1 METQKFEFENGTGVR
16 VIPVMENETTWFY
29 ATDVC
34 KALELVDTRQAVER
48 LDEDERRLM
57 KVPDNGQMRELW
69 LISESGLYA
78 LVFTSEK
85 PYAKVFR
92 KWVTSDVLPAIRKA
106 GHFTVQEQKTRQ
118 LKMRELSKEIDKID
132 ETIEGLKKE
141 ARRMGGIKEEKHK
154 ELRAFIRQDDNQMS
168 LDFINTEQVS

>member
-1 METQKFEFENGTGVR
+1 MDTQKFEFENGTAVR
-16 VIPVMENETTWFY
+16 VIPVMENEISWFY

-34 KALELVDTRQAVER
+34 KVLELVDTRRAVER
-48 LDEDERRLM
+48 LDEDEKRLM

-85 PYAKVFR
+85 QNAKTFR
-92 KWVTSDVLPAIRKA
+92 KWVTAEVLPSIRKA
-106 GHFTVQEQKTRQ
+106 GHYTVQEQKTRQ

-132 ETIEGLKKE
+132 EAIEGLKKE
-141 ARRMGGIKEEKHK
+141 TRRMGGIKEEKHK

-168 LDFINTEQVS
+168 LEFTGAEQV